1 MLMEYLQLNKQKYGH
16 CITDISKF
24 SCFKCYQAIEAS

>member
-1 MLMEYLQLNKQKYGH
+1 MEYLQLNKQKYGH

-24 SCFKCYQAIEAS
+24 SCFKRYKANEIS